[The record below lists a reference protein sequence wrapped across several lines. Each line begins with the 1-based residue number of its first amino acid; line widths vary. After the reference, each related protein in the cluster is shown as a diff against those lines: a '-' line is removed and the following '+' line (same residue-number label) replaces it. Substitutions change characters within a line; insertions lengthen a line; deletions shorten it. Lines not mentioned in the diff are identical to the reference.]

1 MLSSLRYSET
11 YFPMNTA
18 AMIAEIATAIA
29 TRMTITLRRDLEER
43 LAAVSRSLLPVM
55 ESCSPRFA
63 GFGWI
68 WSKEIV
74 SLSDDAISD
83 EISRH
88 ECRIYF
94 TLKMLR
100 NKVSSVKTSSRRW
113 FPFLLS
119 LSVWSWKVNT
129 TSFLILKVCSPA
141 WISVSSFSFVII
153 NEAVMRDISCINV
166 TLTLDCSSH
175 MLLLGIF
182 QYVRNSVSL
191 PCPIFPSSFSYLSLF
206 FFSLSFIFLFPLS
219 LFLFSFFLS
228 FFKYPPLK
236 SSKPRNVDKTL
247 HFIEGL
253 SHPVMYV

>member
-1 MLSSLRYSET
+1 
-11 YFPMNTA
+11 MNTA

-94 TLKMLR
+94 TLKKLR
-100 NKVSSVKTSSRRW
+100 NKVTSVKTSSRRW
-113 FPFLLS
+113 FPFMRS

-129 TSFLILKVCSPA
+129 ASFLILKVCSPA
-141 WISVSSFSFVII
+141 WLSVSSFSFVIV

-166 TLTLDCSSH
+166 TLNLDCSSH

-191 PCPIFPSSFSYLSLF
+191 PCPIFPSSFSCLSL
-206 FFSLSFIFLFPLS
+206 FFSLSFIFLFPLP
-219 LFLFSFFLS
+219 FILFSFFLS

-236 SSKPRNVDKTL
+236 KPWL
-247 HFIEGL
+247 
-253 SHPVMYV
+253 

>member
-43 LAAVSRSLLPVM
+43 LAAVNRSLLPVM

-74 SLSDDAISD
+74 SFSDDAISA
-83 EISRH
+83 EISWR

-94 TLKMLR
+94 TLKLLR
-100 NKVSSVKTSSRRW
+100 NKVTCVKKIIRQMIPYTPS
-113 FPFLLS
+113 FS
-119 LSVWSWKVNT
+119 LWPKKVNPA
-129 TSFLILKVCSPA
+129 SLVILKVCSSA
-141 WISVSSFSFVII
+141 WLSVSSFSFVIV
-153 NEAVMRDISCINV
+153 NDVVMRGISCINV
-166 TLTLDCSSH
+166 TLNLVCSSH

-182 QYVRNSVSL
+182 RYIRNSVSL
-191 PCPIFPSSFSYLSLF
+191 PCPKKITEQFFLPFPYLFSHFLSFSS
-206 FFSLSFIFLFPLS
+206 S
-219 LFLFSFFLS
+219 LFLFSFLLFPFFLLVPTS
-228 FFKYPPLK
+228 
-236 SSKPRNVDKTL
+236 
-247 HFIEGL
+247 
-253 SHPVMYV
+253 

>member
-1 MLSSLRYSET
+1 
-11 YFPMNTA
+11 MNTA

-88 ECRIYF
+88 ECRTYF

-100 NKVSSVKTSSRRW
+100 NKVTSVKTSSRRW
-113 FPFLLS
+113 FPFMLS
-119 LSVWSWKVNT
+119 LSVRSWKVNT
-129 TSFLILKVCSPA
+129 TSFLILKVCLPA
-141 WISVSSFSFVII
+141 WLSVSSFSFVIV

-166 TLTLDCSSH
+166 TLNLDCSSH
-175 MLLLGIF
+175 MLLLGIL

-191 PCPIFPSSFSYLSLF
+191 PCPIFPSSFSCLSLF
-206 FFSLSFIFLFPLS
+206 FSRFLSFSSS
-219 LFLFSFFLS
+219 LFLSSFFPFSFLS
-228 FFKYPPLK
+228 LSTYLLNLK
-236 SSKPRNVDKTL
+236 TSKRWQNSALYWGLITPRYVCVSSD
-247 HFIEGL
+247 
-253 SHPVMYV
+253 